1 MEMTIKEFLNPNEVK
16 RERLEI
22 LKKLLIFSLKLGS
35 MLLLIKII
43 PIFIIAFVEVLNIGG
58 PIGGW

>member
-1 MEMTIKEFLNPNEVK
+1 MTIKEFLNPNEGK